1 MRTNRRARNRGVKM
15 SIPGF
20 TAGNSLYGSGISHP
34 ERSAVR
40 ERSRS
45 VIESQLRAGGG
56 GPSTK
61 SCTDKYQDCY
71 VDCSVKYPESGDSTG
86 NLNALKRQA
95 CLDTCDA
102 NFRTCG
108 TFGALA
114 GRPLSRG
121 FGGFGTFAQ

>member
-1 MRTNRRARNRGVKM
+1 MKTNRSVRKHGVKM
-15 SIPGF
+15 NIPGF
-20 TAGNSLYGSGISHP
+20 TAGESIYHDGIGHP
-34 ERSAVR
+34 VRSAVR
-40 ERSRS
+40 ERTRS
-45 VIESQLRAGGG
+45 AVTPQLPVGRG

-61 SCTDKYQDCY
+61 TCTDKYQDCY

-108 TFGALA
+108 TFGTLA
-114 GRPLSRG
+114 ARSFSRG
-121 FGGFGTFAQ
+121 FGGSGTFAQ